1 MKPYE
6 NPYLPVF
13 LSPSGNPMRWTPPA
27 ARAFAP
33 PPLRSHCLPFSDAA
47 NESNFGSDERHPK
60 FSTYLWI
67 KLGYSWDISYIINES
82 STSFLNGNISKKKP
96 SKKWKSHGFLFTIN
110 WTRHRLAANHVENPY
125 RIHRNSLWKTIG
137 KWENH
142 RKTIGKW
149 RFTLW

>member
-82 STSFLNGNISKKKP
+82 STSFLNGNISKKNHPRSGKAMASCSP
-96 SKKWKSHGFLFTIN
+96 STE
-110 WTRHRLAANHVENPY
+110 LAIGW
-125 RIHRNSLWKTIG
+125 RQTMWKTHIG
-137 KWENH
+137 SIEIASGKRWKWENH